1 MSMSIICFVLG
12 ICLIIALICILRYKR
27 QIYKLAIQIKFHREN
42 SSNIAISLDMHSK
55 EFEELSE
62 QLELYNKKARSN
74 LLQLE
79 IHEEEMKAQIT
90 DISHDIRTPLTS
102 ISGYVQ
108 MLRLTQDEDK
118 REKYLDI
125 IEERLKT
132 LSTMLDDFFIY
143 SKINS
148 GKKQGNKDAVD
159 LRKMLSKVLLD
170 YYGAFEDKGIDVKI
184 ELEEGNSI
192 IYALEEDIERILLN
206 LIKNVLVHGDKTCYI
221 ALRCQWKN
229 VEINIFNETDE
240 NLPQNPDKV
249 FDRYFR
255 GDVARSSQESTGL
268 GLAITKGL
276 VENNDGKI
284 ECQIKDKLFG
294 MILSFATMD

>member
-1 MSMSIICFVLG
+1 MDPEYDSQQFDDLKFQALQGDIHAYEEYYLRG
-12 ICLIIALICILRYKR
+12 HYGDENCLALAILMAKKYKYTIAFYDVYYILTEFYKR
-27 QIYKLAIQIKFHREN
+27 NDMPMDSSTVNYAIGFLKDGAELF
-42 SSNIAISLDMHSK
+42 DSK
-55 EFEELSE
+55 CCTELCR
-62 QLELYNKKARSN
+62 L
-74 LLQLE
+74 
-79 IHEEEMKAQIT
+79 H
-90 DISHDIRTPLTS
+90 LT
-102 ISGYVQ
+102 GEYV
-108 MLRLTQDEDK
+108 
-118 REKYLDI
+118 EKV
-125 IEERLKT
+125 K
-132 LSTMLDDFFIY
+132 M
-143 SKINS
+143 
-148 GKKQGNKDAVD
+148 D

-170 YYGAFEDKGIDVKI
+170 YYEAFEDKGIDVKI